1 MLLCED
7 YGVQLHLPCYPVTDV
22 TDVGSWTTG
31 FSRMSTKQTNK
42 NLQMQV
48 TGHLQNPRKFADGM
62 NPAYWQLQSSISM
75 DQSIILATIA
85 TIAGI
90 ITRRCI

>member
-1 MLLCED
+1 MWA
-7 YGVQLHLPCYPVTDV
+7 
-22 TDVGSWTTG
+22 VGFHTNVN
-31 FSRMSTKQTNK
+31 QTNK
-42 NLQMQV
+42 QTKFC

-85 TIAGI
+85 TIAGNYKEMYIVTYVNI
-90 ITRRCI
+90 IVTNIN